1 MTWQWYKFI
10 CLLIL
15 LLIIC
20 VASSVPDLPRIT
32 VWTSL
37 LTLLASL
44 TQKRGEW
51 VMAVVGVSLFCY
63 SVSHMAVLLGT
74 KWQGSMATVT
84 SFQLLTDFSSHILN
98 LAGSPAAIRN
108 VTLFVFHCQPTC
120 VPLSSPSASQ
130 LRAGSQWA
138 PPCGIPCSFLCV
150 CLSFLF
156 SLLHPQ
162 CHLLFSLDKLFAVP
176 QMSGSCSLNLALSVC
191 YL

>member
-10 CLLIL
+10 CLLSL

-32 VWTSL
+32 VWASL
-37 LTLLASL
+37 LSLLASL

-51 VMAVVGVSLFCY
+51 VMVVVGVSLFCY

-74 KWQGSMATVT
+74 KWQGVWQQLSPSSFSLTSAVT
-84 SFQLLTDFSSHILN
+84 YSTLQDHRQSSVMSL
-98 LAGSPAAIRN
+98 G
-108 VTLFVFHCQPTC
+108 LFFTAYLCA
-120 VPLSSPSASQ
+120 SPSASQ
-130 LRAGSQWA
+130 LRVGSHWA
-138 PPCGIPCSFLCV
+138 PPGGIPCSFPCV
-150 CLSFLF
+150 CLSFPF

>member
-32 VWTSL
+32 VWASL

-51 VMAVVGVSLFCY
+51 VMVVVGVSLFCY

-74 KWQGSMATVT
+74 KWQGSIATII

-98 LAGSPAAIRN
+98 LAGSPAVIHD
-108 VTLFVFHCQPTC
+108 VTRFVFHCLP
-120 VPLSSPSASQ
+120 
-130 LRAGSQWA
+130 
-138 PPCGIPCSFLCV
+138 V
-150 CLSFLF
+150 CLSVSKPASSGISLSSTLWHPLQFPLCLLVFPIF
-156 SLLHPQ
+156 SSASPMPSAFQ
-162 CHLLFSLDKLFAVP
+162 P
-176 QMSGSCSLNLALSVC
+176 W
-191 YL
+191 